1 MLIITP
7 PVMVLVSWYVKSAN
21 RLDPASVMIPA
32 MVTNRLNTDKFLLTL
47 YRTARRPRGTI
58 CLLRGEYCGR
68 SHDSADREICHD
80 AHHPCRAGFPG
91 SGDRLVY
98 PMARQRQ
105 AQFRA
110 LRRFCGAD
118 LAFAG
123 RTATP
128 VYQDHDYR
136 RPPAL

>member
-1 MLIITP
+1 
-7 PVMVLVSWYVKSAN
+7 
-21 RLDPASVMIPA
+21 MIPA
-32 MVTNRLNTDKFLLTL
+32 IVTTRLNMDRFLLTL
-47 YRTARRPRGTI
+47 YRTAHAARGTI

-80 AHHPCRAGFPG
+80 AHYSRRAGFPG

-98 PMARQRQ
+98 PMARQRE

-123 RTATP
+123 GGAPP
-128 VYQDHDYR
+128 VHEDHDYR